1 MGCSGSKAAAQ
12 EPGEESQ
19 AEVRTVAS
27 MDGEDAVYAQ
37 AAFYNM
43 LNNGHNA
50 PFIRDPAYLILVD
63 CRPLDA
69 YDANHIWVARHIST
83 FGDVVKMTDV
93 DNVVFYDSD
102 GRCDGPAH
110 NASRIY
116 QSCGNPAAADLS
128 VFTEPDEPTRLSA
141 TGVDT
146 TVKML
151 NGGFND
157 FIANYALLCVKEH
170 MYEPRMLEGLR
181 TLPAEVLHKQMYLG
195 AVEHANDLQGL
206 SGLGVTHIINV
217 SAHKN
222 TFASENFTYLKLN
235 VPDTVQGKLKPYFE
249 SANAFIRECF
259 DQGGKVFV
267 HCHRGMSRSATIC
280 IAWLMFDQRVTLEDA
295 YETCKASRNCI
306 RPNDAF
312 VDQLSNYEA
321 ELLGKKISNTERLY
335 HL

>member
-1 MGCSGSKAAAQ
+1 VWGIGC
-12 EPGEESQ
+12 
-19 AEVRTVAS
+19 
-27 MDGEDAVYAQ
+27 
-37 AAFYNM
+37 
-43 LNNGHNA
+43 
-50 PFIRDPAYLILVD
+50 
-63 CRPLDA
+63 
-69 YDANHIWVARHIST
+69 
-83 FGDVVKMTDV
+83 
-93 DNVVFYDSD
+93 
-102 GRCDGPAH
+102 
-110 NASRIY
+110 
-116 QSCGNPAAADLS
+116 
-128 VFTEPDEPTRLSA
+128 
-141 TGVDT
+141 
-146 TVKML
+146 
-151 NGGFND
+151 
-157 FIANYALLCVKEH
+157 ALRWK
-170 MYEPRMLEGLR
+170 R
-181 TLPAEVLHKQMYLG
+181 
-195 AVEHANDLQGL
+195 
-206 SGLGVTHIINV
+206 VTHIINV